1 MAVKVASVEFDLV
14 TNVAKFMDDF
24 KKASDT
30 SEKEMKK
37 ITSSM
42 EKGAAA
48 FKGFGNA
55 VTAGLVVTAAISGL
69 KELSSQ
75 IDESEKGLAQV
86 RASLNSTGGA
96 AGVTEQQVVSL
107 ADSIKKMTSVDDDA
121 IVSMEGVLLT
131 FTKIHK
137 EVFPAATQA
146 IVDLSAKMGQDL
158 QTSAVQ
164 VGKALNDP
172 VKGVTA
178 LQKIGVS
185 FTESQKDVI
194 KKLAETGHVAEAQ
207 KIILRELGEE
217 FGGSAAAARNTFGGA
232 LEALNVRIGDV
243 WQSIGGSQ
251 GLRTGVEA
259 LIIVMEKAAVGVKEL
274 SDPTT
279 KMGKDMQTFG
289 LVLIETGKSLMMY
302 TNMAIY
308 GAQLLGEKVAPVFA
322 IFEPG
327 IKKVGDAL
335 NWAGGYFQKF
345 HKESKAAFDTG
356 LIPNYFKGVEK
367 AFEEA
372 KKRMIEL
379 DALAAKSK
387 PRPQGVDDTGM
398 TKADKV
404 REKAAEKAAKELDK
418 ERKSVG
424 EIVRAYELKAQQF
437 GEIDKKQEQL
447 NQRIEIE
454 RQISSKAN
462 VPLKERLAA
471 INQIGAAYKQM
482 QEDETRNEVKKQG
495 ESLQS
500 ELDTMREQLATAKAK
515 KTIEDSM
522 IPIWQAEENL
532 KKLTKGHEK
541 ENLALQQQIRDAAK
555 EQAQQ
560 AIEEKHQDALKT
572 MQEITSEYEKQR
584 QVAEDKVKGQEDINQ
599 LLKDEKK
606 IRENIRLT
614 QEEKDDAVARIKAAD
629 AATRSLNKQY
639 EAQKKIIKDIVSSK
653 DSDVAKTKKLAEALA
668 DGTINAKEYQDA
680 VDGLNTS
687 ASKTASIGS
696 QLSSAFGNAF
706 NSFISGGSKATDIM
720 KNLGK
725 EIATL
730 AAKKLLL
737 EPIEKMLGN
746 WAKGIFGAPSG
757 GAVGG
762 GNAQQTSWLGALG
775 KTIPMIPGVFN
786 SVAGGM
792 QSGLINTGG
801 SVLGGIGGAVS
812 GGASF
817 IAKLLGWQTG
827 GPFGQDRDYINVAEN
842 GLELVWPGGYGS
854 ADPYLAGLNGPETY
868 YTGGRGG
875 YVSNAQDTSRLLTN
889 QDIALSAIGAWRQK
903 AQDALTAGRPL
914 SYWELQEGNAQAFDT
929 YKRSLDWNSSDE
941 MDLAK
946 VMDGIKRA
954 EGNDYIE
961 KDRNNSDISFNWR
974 AIKANEMSQD
984 GGGHERAV
992 AAGGRALFADGN
1004 QQRELLARADALNIP
1019 VPDSLRNKGGL
1030 MADVWN
1036 QQDTISGGTAFSRSF
1051 FNLMGTYG
1059 GSGGH
1064 SMGMGAGEGT
1074 TNNGAVYGGDFWD
1087 ARTGA
1092 NSSERDDLLGAK
1104 DWQWQK
1110 FHNANL
1116 SFGGGNYIGDANYGK
1131 SNRGYDFQGPTRGG
1145 PSEGSYTSGTPD
1157 DGANLT
1163 RLVEH
1168 WTKNGIKGAGLD
1180 QLIKMFGGTLP
1191 PTAQQDFDRRG
1202 YRPQMGTL
1210 EGYINNPSKYADFN
1224 SGSHG
1229 GGVYQAPH
1237 SGSVPMGSI
1246 GLHDNGLR
1254 RIESHINGIGFG
1266 GAVGAPGQLST
1277 NGGSYGDVFDQQ
1289 TTIRASNPYY
1299 NMADG
1304 FDQGYFNARNGSD
1317 VGATKPRGGWALSPE
1332 QLFSGGRALGGR
1344 VNAGRLYEVA
1354 ERGNEL
1360 FLPEKAG
1367 NVIPFDKLKGAGNG
1381 PAVVI
1386 NNNALPASDVHV
1398 SNQNGKEV
1406 ITLLKTAIMAD
1417 PRSQAALESRYGVRP
1432 RSAMSG

>member
-37 ITSSM
+37 ISASM

-69 KELSSQ
+69 KELASQ

-121 IVSMEGVLLT
+121 VVSMEGVLLT

-185 FTESQKDVI
+185 FTESQKEVI

-345 HKESKAAFDTG
+345 HKESKAAFDSG

-367 AFEEA
+367 TFEEA
-372 KKRMIEL
+372 KKRMLEL
-379 DALAAKSK
+379 DALASKSK
-387 PRPQGVDDTGM
+387 PRPQGEEDTGS
-398 TKADKV
+398 TKADKA
-404 REKAAEKAAKELDK
+404 REKAAEKAAKEQDR
-418 ERKSVG
+418 ERKSVND
-424 EIVRAYELKAQQF
+424 IVRSYELKAQQIA
-437 GEIDKKQEQL
+437 EIDKKQQQL
-447 NQRIEIE
+447 NERIEIE
-454 RQISSKAN
+454 RQISSKTN

-482 QEDETRNEVKKQG
+482 QADEARNEVKKQG
-495 ESLQS
+495 ESLKA
-500 ELDTMREQLATAKAK
+500 ELDTMREQLATAKAR

-532 KKLTKGHEK
+532 KKLTKGHEQ

-560 AIEEKHQDALKT
+560 AIEEKHQEALKT
-572 MQEITSEYEKQR
+572 LQEITDEYEKQR
-584 QVAEDKVKGQEDINQ
+584 SVAEDKVKGQEDINQ

-668 DGTINAKEYQDA
+668 NGTINAKEYQDA

-687 ASKTASIGS
+687 ASKTAGIGS

-737 EPIEKMLGN
+737 EPLEKMFSN
-746 WAKGIFGAPSG
+746 WAGGLFGTATAAPVASG
-757 GAVGG
+757 AAGAVGAAATG
-762 GNAQQTSWLGALG
+762 GIWGAVKKFLGFA
-775 KTIPMIPGVFN
+775 
-786 SVAGGM
+786 
-792 QSGLINTGG
+792 TGG
-801 SVLGGIGGAVS
+801 SWGEDRSAIMVGDG
-812 GGASF
+812 
-817 IAKLLGWQTG
+817 G
-827 GPFGQDRDYINVAEN
+827 GP
-842 GLELVWPGGYGS
+842 ELVWPNGFGGPG
-854 ADPYLAGLNGPETY
+854 AFLAGLFGPEIISA
-868 YTGGRGG
+868 GGGGG
-875 YVSNAQDTSRLLTN
+875 YVSNAQETSSLYGDTEFANDKIGLLMAQLKSPGDRGYNYSEN
-889 QDIALSAIGAWRQK
+889 QAVQMQINDLRAREAEDWRNGVRGQELRQIIDKSSMLDAQERIAK
-903 AQDALTAGRPL
+903 AQRGENMGGISAQDYLN
-914 SYWELQEGNAQAFDT
+914 SY
-929 YKRSLDWNSSDE
+929 
-941 MDLAK
+941 
-946 VMDGIKRA
+946 
-954 EGNDYIE
+954 
-961 KDRNNSDISFNWR
+961 R
-974 AIKANEMSQD
+974 AIKDEDIARHGIGAVNMD
-984 GGGHERAV
+984 RAG
-992 AAGGRALFADGN
+992 AGAGN
-1004 QQRELLARADALNIP
+1004 QQGGNI
-1019 VPDSLRNKGGL
+1019 RQFIAKGGAAS
-1030 MADVWN
+1030 ADIVKAFDREDYLFNRAAAASTAGSPSDPFTWLGHSSYK
-1036 QQDTISGGTAFSRSF
+1036 TMGISANNTDSIA
-1051 FNLMGTYG
+1051 Y
-1059 GSGGH
+1059 GSGGIWNP
-1064 SMGMGAGEGT
+1064 GAWGSHYEQGGGYDWSG
-1074 TNNGAVYGGDFWD
+1074 GAQGQWD
-1087 ARTGA
+1087 
-1092 NSSERDDLLGAK
+1092 
-1104 DWQWQK
+1104 K
-1110 FHNANL
+1110 FHNSNL
-1116 SFGGGNYIGDANYGK
+1116 SFGGGNFIGGK
-1131 SNRGYDFQGPTRGG
+1131 PSVSQYDFQGPTLGKRGSIAS
-1145 PSEGSYTSGTPD
+1145 PSYD
-1157 DGANLT
+1157 DKLAPGM
-1163 RLVEH
+1163 VPY
-1168 WTKNGIKGAGLD
+1168 WKSQGYSKDQID
-1180 QLIKMFGGTLP
+1180 QLIRM
-1191 PTAQQDFDRRG
+1191 
-1202 YRPQMGTL
+1202 
-1210 EGYINNPSKYADFN
+1210 
-1224 SGSHG
+1224 
-1229 GGVYQAPH
+1229 
-1237 SGSVPMGSI
+1237 
-1246 GLHDNGLR
+1246 
-1254 RIESHINGIGFG
+1254 
-1266 GAVGAPGQLST
+1266 
-1277 NGGSYGDVFDQQ
+1277 NGGSLPPSARVPNVYDTKNEQMDAVNYYKKLTGG
-1289 TTIRASNPYY
+1289 TSHPELGTI
-1299 NMADG
+1299 DG
-1304 FDQGYFNARNGSD
+1304 FREYAKGRLGQFAELAGIGGSYFAS
-1317 VGATKPRGGWALSPE
+1317 LY
-1332 QLFSGGRALGGR
+1332 SGGRALGGR
-1344 VNAGRLYEVA
+1344 VNAGRLYSVA
-1354 ERGNEL
+1354 ERGDEL
-1360 FLPEKAG
+1360 FMPEKAG

-1381 PAVVI
+1381 PAVII